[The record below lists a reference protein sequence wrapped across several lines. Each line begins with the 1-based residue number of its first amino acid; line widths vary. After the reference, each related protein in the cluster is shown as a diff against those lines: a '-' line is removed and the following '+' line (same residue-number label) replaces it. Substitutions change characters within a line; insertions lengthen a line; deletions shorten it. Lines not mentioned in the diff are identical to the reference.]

1 MVHIL
6 NRRSIKKVAL
16 LINLCQTFSEFRWKG
31 TLDLSSAAK
40 TLELLAYFSTTHPEI
55 GLSQLCKLA
64 KRDKATTYRYL
75 QALEETGF
83 VEQNPMTKQYRLGPA
98 ILQLAQTRE
107 ATVPR
112 KAGVQAPLFDLSTAT
127 GETSHVTVLSGTTVY
142 ELLSCE
148 SQKHGTRAI
157 IDIRT
162 FPLHATASGLCALA
176 FGPDALMDVA
186 VTNLQQFTD
195 TTATTPQTL
204 SATVQTILATGF
216 GRADRSFEDE
226 VQGLSAPIFDQTGH
240 FAGAVS
246 VASVAARFTPDLER
260 IIKTQLVVAARQI
273 SNNWGGTV
281 PAHIET
287 IWAKH
292 LTPTHALETA
302 S

>member
-1 MVHIL
+1 ML
-6 NRRSIKKVAL
+6 NK
-16 LINLCQTFSEFRWKG
+16 LCQTFFEFTWKG
-31 TLDLSSAAK
+31 PLDLSSAAK
-40 TLELLAYFSTTHPEI
+40 TLELLAYFSTTRPEI

-64 KRDKATTYRYL
+64 KRDKATTYRHL

-112 KAGVQAPLFDLSTAT
+112 KAGVEAPLFDLADAA

-142 ELLSCE
+142 ELMSCD
-148 SQKHGTRAI
+148 SPKHGTRAI
-157 IDIRT
+157 IDIQT

-176 FGPDALMDVA
+176 FGPEMLMDVA
-186 VTNLQQFTD
+186 LNELQHFTD
-195 TTATTPQTL
+195 TTATTSQDL
-204 SATVQTILATGF
+204 DAIIEAIRNTGF

-240 FAGAVS
+240 FAGAIS

-260 IIKTQLVVAARQI
+260 IIKTQLVIAARQI

-292 LTPTHALETA
+292 LTPTHELETA

>member
-1 MVHIL
+1 L
-6 NRRSIKKVAL
+6 NRCSQKKVAL
-16 LINLCQTFSEFRWKG
+16 LNKLCQTFFEFTWKG
-31 TLDLSSAAK
+31 PLDLSSAAK
-40 TLELLAYFSTTHPEI
+40 TLELLAYFSTTRPEI

-64 KRDKATTYRYL
+64 KRDKATTYRHL

-83 VEQNPMTKQYRLGPA
+83 VEKNPMTKQYRLGPA

-112 KAGVQAPLFDLSTAT
+112 KAGVEAPLFDLADAA

-142 ELLSCE
+142 ELMSCD
-148 SQKHGTRAI
+148 SPKHGTRAI
-157 IDIRT
+157 IDIQT

-176 FGPDALMDVA
+176 FGPEMLMDVA
-186 VTNLQQFTD
+186 LNELQHFTD
-195 TTATTPQTL
+195 TTATTSQDL
-204 SATVQTILATGF
+204 DAIIEAIRNTGF

-240 FAGAVS
+240 FAGAIS

-260 IIKTQLVVAARQI
+260 IIKTQLVIAARQI

-292 LTPTHALETA
+292 LTPTHELETA

>member
-1 MVHIL
+1 ML
-6 NRRSIKKVAL
+6 NK
-16 LINLCQTFSEFRWKG
+16 LCQTFFEFTWKG
-31 TLDLSSAAK
+31 ALDLSSAAK
-40 TLELLAYFSTTHPEI
+40 TLELLAYFSTTRPEI

-64 KRDKATTYRYL
+64 KRDKATTYRHL

-112 KAGVQAPLFDLSTAT
+112 KAGVEAPLFDLADAA

-142 ELLSCE
+142 ELMSCD
-148 SQKHGTRAI
+148 SPKHGTRAI
-157 IDIRT
+157 IDIQT

-176 FGPDALMDVA
+176 FGPEMLMDVA
-186 VTNLQQFTD
+186 LNELQHFTD
-195 TTATTPQTL
+195 TTATTSQDL
-204 SATVQTILATGF
+204 DAIIEAIRNTGF

-240 FAGAVS
+240 FAGAIS

-260 IIKTQLVVAARQI
+260 IIKTQLVIAARQI

-292 LTPTHALETA
+292 LTPTHELETA

>member
-1 MVHIL
+1 ML
-6 NRRSIKKVAL
+6 N
-16 LINLCQTFSEFRWKG
+16 NLCQTFFEFRWKG
-31 TLDLSSAAK
+31 PLDLSSTAK
-40 TLELLAYFSTTHPEI
+40 TLELLAYFSTTRPEI

-64 KRDKATTYRYL
+64 KRDKATTHRHL
-75 QALEETGF
+75 QALEKTGF
-83 VEQNPMTKQYRLGPA
+83 VEKNPITKQYRLGPA
-98 ILQLAQTRE
+98 VLQLAQTRE

-112 KAGVQAPLFDLSTAT
+112 KAGVQAPLFDLADAT

-142 ELLSCE
+142 ELMSCD
-148 SQKHGTRAI
+148 SPKHGTRAI
-157 IDIRT
+157 IDIQT

-176 FGPDALMDVA
+176 FGPEALIDVA
-186 VTNLQQFTD
+186 LNELQPFTR
-195 TTATTPQTL
+195 TTATTSEDLHTMVE
-204 SATVQTILATGF
+204 AIRNTGF
-216 GRADRSFEDE
+216 GRADRSFEDD

-260 IIKTQLVVAARQI
+260 IIKTQLVITARQI

-281 PAHIET
+281 PAQIKA

-292 LTPTHALETA
+292 FTP

>member
-1 MVHIL
+1 L
-6 NRRSIKKVAL
+6 NRCSQKKVAL
-16 LINLCQTFSEFRWKG
+16 LNKLCQTFFEFTWKG
-31 TLDLSSAAK
+31 PLDLSSAAK
-40 TLELLAYFSTTHPEI
+40 TLELLAYFSTTRPEI

-64 KRDKATTYRYL
+64 KRDKATTYRHL

-112 KAGVQAPLFDLSTAT
+112 KAGVEAPLFDLADAA

-142 ELLSCE
+142 ELMSCD
-148 SQKHGTRAI
+148 SPKHGTRAI
-157 IDIRT
+157 IDIQT

-176 FGPDALMDVA
+176 FGPEMLMDVA
-186 VTNLQQFTD
+186 LNELQHFTD
-195 TTATTPQTL
+195 TTATTSQDL
-204 SATVQTILATGF
+204 DAIIEAIRNTGF
-216 GRADRSFEDE
+216 GRADRSFENE

-240 FAGAVS
+240 FAGAIS

-260 IIKTQLVVAARQI
+260 IIKTQLVIAARQI

-292 LTPTHALETA
+292 LTPTHELETA

>member
-1 MVHIL
+1 ML
-6 NRRSIKKVAL
+6 N
-16 LINLCQTFSEFRWKG
+16 NLCQTFFEFRWKG
-31 TLDLSSAAK
+31 PLDLSSTAK
-40 TLELLAYFSTTHPEI
+40 TLELLAYFSTTRPEI

-64 KRDKATTYRYL
+64 KRDKATTHRHL
-75 QALEETGF
+75 QALEKTGF
-83 VEQNPMTKQYRLGPA
+83 VEKNPITKQYRLGPA
-98 ILQLAQTRE
+98 VLQLAQTRE

-112 KAGVQAPLFDLSTAT
+112 KAGVQAPLFDLADAT

-142 ELLSCE
+142 ELMSCD
-148 SQKHGTRAI
+148 SPKHGTRAI
-157 IDIRT
+157 IDIQT

-176 FGPDALMDVA
+176 FGPEALIDVA
-186 VTNLQQFTD
+186 LNELQPFTR
-195 TTATTPQTL
+195 TTATTSEDLHTMVE
-204 SATVQTILATGF
+204 AIRNTGF
-216 GRADRSFEDE
+216 GRADRSFEDD

-260 IIKTQLVVAARQI
+260 IIKTQLIITARQI

-281 PAHIET
+281 PAQIKA

-292 LTPTHALETA
+292 FTP

>member
-1 MVHIL
+1 ML
-6 NRRSIKKVAL
+6 N
-16 LINLCQTFSEFRWKG
+16 NLCQTFFEFRWKG
-31 TLDLSSAAK
+31 PLDLSSAAK
-40 TLELLAYFSTTHPEI
+40 TLELLAYFSTTRPEI

-64 KRDKATTYRYL
+64 KRDKATTYRHL
-75 QALEETGF
+75 QALEKTGII
-83 VEQNPMTKQYRLGPA
+83 EQNPITKRYRLGPA
-98 ILQLAQTRE
+98 VLQLAQTRE

-112 KAGVQAPLFDLSTAT
+112 KVGVQAPLFDLANAT

-142 ELLSCE
+142 ELMSCD
-148 SQKHGTRAI
+148 SPKHGTRAI
-157 IDIRT
+157 IDIQT

-176 FGPDALMDVA
+176 FGPEALIDVA
-186 VTNLQQFTD
+186 LNKLQPFTR
-195 TTATTPQTL
+195 TTATTSEDL
-204 SATVQTILATGF
+204 HAMVEAIRNTGF

-240 FAGAVS
+240 FAGAIS

-260 IIKTQLVVAARQI
+260 IIKTQLIITARQI

-281 PAHIET
+281 PAQIEA

-292 LTPTHALETA
+292 FTPSQALETA

>member
-1 MVHIL
+1 M
-6 NRRSIKKVAL
+6 
-16 LINLCQTFSEFRWKG
+16 
-31 TLDLSSAAK
+31 SSASK
-40 TLELLAYFSTTHPEI
+40 TLELLAYFSTTRPEI

-64 KRDKATTYRYL
+64 KRDKATTYRHL
-75 QALEETGF
+75 QALEETGL

-112 KAGVQAPLFDLSTAT
+112 KSGVEAPLFELADAA

-142 ELLSCE
+142 ELMSCD
-148 SQKHGTRAI
+148 SPKHGTRAI
-157 IDIRT
+157 IDIQT

-176 FGPDALMDVA
+176 FGPEMLMDVA
-186 VTNLQQFTD
+186 LNKLQPFTD
-195 TTATTPQTL
+195 ATATTSKAL
-204 SATVQTILATGF
+204 DAIVEAIRNTGF

-226 VQGLSAPIFDQTGH
+226 VQGLSAPIFNQTGH

-260 IIKTQLVVAARQI
+260 IIKSQLVIAARQI

>member
-1 MVHIL
+1 ML
-6 NRRSIKKVAL
+6 N
-16 LINLCQTFSEFRWKG
+16 NLCQTFFEFRWKG
-31 TLDLSSAAK
+31 PLDLSSAAK
-40 TLELLAYFSTTHPEI
+40 TLELLAYFSTTRPEI

-64 KRDKATTYRYL
+64 KRDKATTHRHL
-75 QALEETGF
+75 QALEKTGF
-83 VEQNPMTKQYRLGPA
+83 VEKNPITKQYRLGPA
-98 ILQLAQTRE
+98 VLQLAQTRE

-112 KAGVQAPLFDLSTAT
+112 KAGVQAPLFDLADAT

-142 ELLSCE
+142 ELMSCD
-148 SQKHGTRAI
+148 SPKHGTRAI
-157 IDIRT
+157 IDIQT

-176 FGPDALMDVA
+176 FGPEALIDVA
-186 VTNLQQFTD
+186 LNELQPFTR
-195 TTATTPQTL
+195 TTATTSEDLHTMVE
-204 SATVQTILATGF
+204 AIRNTGF
-216 GRADRSFEDE
+216 GRADRSFEDD

-260 IIKTQLVVAARQI
+260 IIKTQLIITARQI

-281 PAHIET
+281 PAQIKA

-292 LTPTHALETA
+292 FTP